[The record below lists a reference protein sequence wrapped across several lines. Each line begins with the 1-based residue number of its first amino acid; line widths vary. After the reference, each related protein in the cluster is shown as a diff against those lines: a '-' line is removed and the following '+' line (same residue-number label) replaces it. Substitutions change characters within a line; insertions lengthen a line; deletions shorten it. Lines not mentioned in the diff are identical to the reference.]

1 MVTIAVELK
10 TPQPAQ
16 PKSHAVTLYILYA
29 LQAGC
34 LAVQLFYK
42 ASLHGLAHLR
52 NALTPTAE
60 SARRPALRADANGG
74 ERTQTGS
81 SSGTT
86 EARVPGQPAAQRR
99 TGSSSGTTEARVP
112 GRPAAQRGTGTAEAF
127 SATKRGC
134 WHMRIITLV
143 ALSVLPSALAM
154 PNFPTANSPSVDEDT
169 GQLLHTT
176 RS

>member
-60 SARRPALRADANGG
+60 SARRPALHADANGG
-74 ERTQTGS
+74 ERTQ
-81 SSGTT
+81 
-86 EARVPGQPAAQRR
+86 

>member
-1 MVTIAVELK
+1 MVTTAVELK

-29 LQAGC
+29 LQASC

-74 ERTQTGS
+74 ERRQ
-81 SSGTT
+81 
-86 EARVPGQPAAQRR
+86 

-112 GRPAAQRGTGTAEAF
+112 GRPAAQRGTGAADAPRP
-127 SATKRGC
+127 SPLQNADAGRKGAGAVHVC
-134 WHMRIITLV
+134 WYGNARV
-143 ALSVLPSALAM
+143 ALTHLAGGGDSTRVLCPV
-154 PNFPTANSPSVDEDT
+154 FPPVGFLN
-169 GQLLHTT
+169 
-176 RS
+176 